1 MMKTVT
7 YSNFRQNLRGL
18 MRKINDDS
26 ERLVVTTNDDT
37 DIVVLSKDDYDSWQE
52 TFYLMQSKLNRNRLD
67 EAISDVE
74 NSFKNLKER
83 DIEVIE

>member
-1 MMKTVT
+1 MKTVT

-83 DIEVIE
+83 DHE

>member
-1 MMKTVT
+1 MEAVT
-7 YSNFRQNLRGL
+7 YSKFRQNLRGL

>member
-83 DIEVIE
+83 DHE